1 MDAVELITVLCA
13 VLALA
18 MSAAFAVLC
27 SRVLQAARSLEDATR
42 AFDEVATPAVEQ
54 LSVAATRATGE
65 IDRLEDLL
73 DVATAVGERVDTATE
88 ATYRALTSP
97 VIKGVALASGTRRAV
112 GRLRGRD
119 DDDHRHVTGTRT

>member
-1 MDAVELITVLCA
+1 MDALELVTVLCA

-27 SRVLQAARSLEDATR
+27 SRVLHAARSLEDATR

-54 LSVAATRATGE
+54 LSLAAARATDE
-65 IDRLEDLL
+65 VDRLEDLL

-112 GRLRGRD
+112 GGLRGRD
-119 DDDHRHVTGTRT
+119 EDDHRHATGTRT

>member
-1 MDAVELITVLCA
+1 MDALELVTVLCA

-27 SRVLQAARSLEDATR
+27 SRVLHAARSLEDAAL

-54 LSVAATRATGE
+54 LALAATRATDE
-65 IDRLEDLL
+65 VDRLEDLL

-112 GRLRGRD
+112 GRLRGRED
-119 DDDHRHVTGTRT
+119 DDRRHATGTRI